1 MAKNAS
7 ATPTNARSLL
17 VFNVAIFNFDDR
29 WDHVFHQIR
38 NSRKQHV
45 IKNIGEDLRSGGEG
59 DTIHGSSS
67 ISLFCALVKKSS
79 ARPLLRHEAPR
90 RWLPT
95 RGGWR

>member
-45 IKNIGEDLRSGGEG
+45 IKNIGEDLRSGAKA
-59 DTIHGSSS
+59 TRST
-67 ISLFCALVKKSS
+67 A
-79 ARPLLRHEAPR
+79 AAPYHYFA
-90 RWLPT
+90 P
-95 RGGWR
+95 